1 MNVRVTDERLRQMAA
16 RLKLAFMRDHM
27 LELMQTSTD
36 AKMTPREAME
46 YVLGKVVDQR
56 DANRI
61 KLATMAAHFPRACTL
76 DGFDLSAQPAVDPGT
91 IREWARRIWQ

>member
-1 MNVRVTDERLRQMAA
+1 MNARETDERLQRMAA
-16 RLKLAFMRDHM
+16 RLKLAFMRD
-27 LELMQTSTD
+27 LMQTATD

-46 YVLGKVVDQR
+46 YVLGKEVDQR

-76 DGFDLSAQPAVDPGT
+76 DGFDLAAQPAVDP
-91 IREWARRIWQ
+91 

>member
-1 MNVRVTDERLRQMAA
+1 MNARETDERLQRMAA

-27 LELMQTSTD
+27 LELMQTATD
-36 AKMTPREAME
+36 AKMTPSEAME
-46 YVLGKVVDQR
+46 YVLGKEADQR

-76 DGFDLSAQPAVDPGT
+76 DGFDLAAQPCS
-91 IREWARRIWQ
+91 